1 MSISLLNNNLK
12 KFEDK
17 SFFDNSEEVV
27 IDKSITITWTSKQKY
42 YTATNTEQV
51 TVELSF
57 NFTDVINNG
66 LRIPIGFTDDDIDIN
81 YYIHYGKNI
90 ISIKKIL
97 YTGEFVRIY
106 SYKWPGYPPSI
117 TANLKITSKILQE
130 TD

>member
-17 SFFDNSEEVV
+17 SFFDNSEEVC
-27 IDKSITITWTSKQKY
+27 IDETITITTSKQTY

-57 NFTDVINNG
+57 TFTDVINNG
-66 LRIPIGFTDDDIDIN
+66 LRIPIGFIYEDIDIN

-97 YTGEFVRIY
+97 YPYDIVRIY

-117 TANLKITSKILQE
+117 TANLRITSKVLQK